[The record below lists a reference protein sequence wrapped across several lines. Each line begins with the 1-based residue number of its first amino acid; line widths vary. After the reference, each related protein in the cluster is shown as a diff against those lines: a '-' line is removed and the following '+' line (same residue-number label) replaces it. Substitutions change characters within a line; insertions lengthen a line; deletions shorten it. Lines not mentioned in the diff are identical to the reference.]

1 MSSIAALKNDVSTDV
16 TYRRQTIKL
25 AIGTMAESLHI
36 YLKTPL
42 EMSGLR
48 LLFWRIWKDSY
59 INAAKQSLT
68 QCNVKRRNHFEELIL
83 D

>member
-36 YLKTPL
+36 YLKTLL
-42 EMSGLR
+42 EMSGLG
-48 LLFWRIWKDSY
+48 LLFWRI
-59 INAAKQSLT
+59 
-68 QCNVKRRNHFEELIL
+68 
-83 D
+83 